1 MRLGLQMGIE
11 VFWGIKKEKF
21 MSESTESNRKSDRW
35 VDAVAAVVL
44 VAIFVTT
51 FVYWV
56 SSQS

>member
-1 MRLGLQMGIE
+1 
-11 VFWGIKKEKF
+11 
-21 MSESTESNRKSDRW
+21 MSESTDSSRKSDRW